1 MRIPY
6 PTRLNIH
13 HVVIASV
20 LLLFAQLL
28 NGTDPTFAFLASLSI
43 VLATLAFNRLNG
55 LETVSGAF
63 VLFMAIPT
71 FVILI
76 VVKVFTWEPS
86 GKHFEHPL
94 LTISAT
100 ALGWLGILIAA
111 SLSRRFASR
120 RNIVR
125 FTARDLENLK
135 NTSAGLLVVGLF
147 SQILITNFYHG
158 ASGTIWAALNQLNIF
173 VPMATILA
181 TYYEICISGGKRSMN
196 WIVLA
201 SILYIAGFGFIA
213 ASKQGMYAPFLSYFL
228 VCAAL
233 DYKFR
238 PLQVIAI
245 LGWLAF
251 AVGFMFPWAQYARA
265 MTRQPTLTG
274 TVRATIALLEN
285 PATIPA
291 MYDWYSESKRMNED
305 INQVSLCY
313 DHPHG
318 LIDRESLI
326 CQDDRLIGLT
336 QHTGPVGPKYL
347 IQGFEMVIPH
357 MLWPSRVSLSLGN
370 IYGRETGQTGEEDYT
385 TSVAFAPIGDA
396 YREFGWSGIFVV
408 MPMLYFFTFIILNNV
423 FGDARESP
431 WGLVLVAYAAFAAP
445 GLLLPVHPQ
454 IWGHYIPIILFV
466 MWLTRYVVPQIAV
479 LFGFRK
485 VRAKIV
491 QPGSPSAPTGDQ
503 PKPPPLAGQPAQP
516 L

>member
-1 MRIPY
+1 MWIDRPEHRVRIPY
-6 PTRLNIH
+6 PTRLNIN
-13 HVVIASV
+13 HVLIVAG
-20 LLLFAQLL
+20 LLLFAQML
-28 NGTDPTFAFLASLSI
+28 NGTSPVFAFLASLAI
-43 VLATLAFNRLNG
+43 VLSALAFNALDG
-55 LETVSGAF
+55 LGTVSGAF
-63 VLFMAIPT
+63 VLFMALPT
-71 FVILI
+71 FFILI
-76 VVKVFTWEPS
+76 VVKVLTWEPS
-86 GKHFEHPL
+86 GKHFEHPM

-111 SLSRRFASR
+111 ALSRKFASR

-147 SQILITNFYHG
+147 SQVLLTNFYHG

-196 WIVLA
+196 WIVLV
-201 SILYIAGFGFIA
+201 SIFYVAGFGFIA
-213 ASKQGMYAPFLSYFL
+213 ASKQGMYSPFFSYFL

-245 LGWLAF
+245 LGWLAV
-251 AVGFMFPWAQYARA
+251 AVGFLFPWAQYARS
-265 MTRQPTLTG
+265 MTRQPTFTG
-274 TVRATIALLEN
+274 TVEATVSLLKN
-285 PATIPA
+285 PETIPA
-291 MYDWYSESKRMNED
+291 MYAWYSESQRMNED
-305 INQVSLCY
+305 VNQVSLCY

-336 QHTGPVGPKYL
+336 QHTGPTGPKYL
-347 IQGFEMVIPH
+347 IQGFEMIIPH
-357 MLWPSRVSLSLGN
+357 MLWPSRVTLSLGN
-370 IYGRETGQTGEEDYT
+370 IYGRETGETGEEDYT
-385 TSVAFAPIGDA
+385 TSVAWAPIGDA
-396 YREFGWSGIFVV
+396 YREFEWSGIFVV
-408 MPMLYFFTFIILNNV
+408 MPIMYFFTFIILNNV

-454 IWGHYIPIILFV
+454 LWGHYVPLILLI
-466 MWLTRYVVPQIAV
+466 MWITRYVAPQVAV

-491 QPGSPSAPTGDQ
+491 QPGTDLV
-503 PKPPPLAGQPAQP
+503 PKAHESRQP